1 MLTTRSFLAG
11 CCALALASGLM
22 GNAANA
28 QVKGR
33 TITIVVPFSPGTGVD
48 ILARVIGEEL
58 QGMTGQP
65 VVIDNKPGASGN
77 IGTYEVARAA
87 PDGYTL
93 LLTAPSHVLSNL
105 GEFKKFNFDPVK
117 SFAPIVEVAT
127 GDLALVVH
135 PSVKADNLQDF
146 LKLVK
151 AQPGTLNYASTGPLS
166 AQHLAMELFKVASKT
181 DIVHVPYPGSAGAVR
196 DVVAGH
202 VQAMFMPLHTA
213 LPLISNKQIKALAIS
228 SPKRS
233 ALAPEIP
240 TNTDAGLTGADVG
253 LWYGL
258 LAPAGTPKEIVDR
271 YNTQVNQI
279 LTTAKVKEALAKQGL
294 VVVGGTPQQFED
306 FLVKE
311 VQLWEKVLL
320 EAGIKPEK

>member
-11 CCALALASGLM
+11 CCALALTAGLP
-22 GNAANA
+22 GTPAKA
-28 QVKGR
+28 QIKAR
-33 TITIVVPFSPGTGVD
+33 NITIIVPFSPGTGVD

-65 VVIDNKPGASGN
+65 VVVENKPGASGN
-77 IGTYEVARAA
+77 IGTYEVARAE
-87 PDGYTL
+87 PDGNTL

-146 LKLVK
+146 LKLAK

-181 DIVHVPYPGSAGAVR
+181 DIVHVPYPGSAGAIR

-233 ALAPEIP
+233 SLAPEIP

-294 VVVGGTPQQFED
+294 VVVGGTPQQFQD

>member
-1 MLTTRSFLAG
+1 MLTFRRSFLLV
-11 CCALALASGLM
+11 CCAVALTAGM
-22 GNAANA
+22 HDAVA

-33 TITIVVPFSPGTGVD
+33 NITIVVPFSAGTGVD

-58 QGMTGQP
+58 QPMLGQA
-65 VVIDNKPGASGN
+65 VVIENKPGASGN
-77 IGTYEVARAA
+77 IGTNEAARAT
-87 PDGYTL
+87 PDGNTL
-93 LLTAPSHVLSNL
+93 LLTAPSHILSNL
-105 GEFKKFNFDPVK
+105 GEFKKFPFDPVA

-135 PSVKADNLQDF
+135 PSVKADNLQEF
-146 LKLVK
+146 LNL
-151 AQPGTLNYASTGPLS
+151 ARAEPGKLNYASTGPLS
-166 AQHLAMELFKVASKT
+166 AQHLAMELFKTASKT
-181 DIVHVPYPGSAGAVR
+181 NIVHVPYPGSAGAIR

-233 ALAPEIP
+233 PLAQDIP
-240 TNTDAGLTGADVG
+240 TNNDAGLKGADVG

-258 LAPAGTPKEIVDR
+258 LAPAGTPKDVVDR
-271 YNTQVNQI
+271 YNTLVNKI
-279 LTTAKVKEALAKQGL
+279 LALPKVKDALAKQGL

-306 FLVKE
+306 FLKKE
-311 VQLWEKVLL
+311 VQLWEKVLID
-320 EAGIKPEK
+320 AGIKPEKT

>member
-1 MLTTRSFLAG
+1 M
-11 CCALALASGLM
+11 
-22 GNAANA
+22 
-28 QVKGR
+28 
-33 TITIVVPFSPGTGVD
+33 
-48 ILARVIGEEL
+48 
-58 QGMTGQP
+58 
-65 VVIDNKPGASGN
+65 
-77 IGTYEVARAA
+77 ARAT

-146 LKLVK
+146 LKLAK
-151 AQPGTLNYASTGPLS
+151 AEPGKLNYASTGPLS

-181 DIVHVPYPGSAGAVR
+181 DIVHVPYPGSAGAIR

-240 TNTDAGLTGADVG
+240 TNSDAGLIGADVG

-258 LAPAGTPKEIVDR
+258 LAPAGTPKEIIDR
-271 YNTQVNQI
+271 YNSQVNQI

-294 VVVGGTPQQFED
+294 VVVGGHAAAIRGLPGEGSSA
-306 FLVKE
+306 LG
-311 VQLWEKVLL
+311 KVLL